1 MGHDQ
6 APVTDTTAPL
16 TDAPPRHR
24 SMWLRDALAEE
35 DGGADCPPLTG
46 RQSADVVIVGGG
58 YTGLWTAIELRDREP
73 GLDIAVVE
81 ADICGG
87 GASGRNGGFLLS
99 WWPKLETLI
108 EKFGEHEGLRLAWAS
123 DEAVKEIGAFCD
135 GNGIDAHY
143 VHEGW
148 LWVATSRAQVGAWE
162 GAVRT
167 CEQHGI
173 DAFRRLSD
181 DEIGARTGSPVTLA
195 GVLEP
200 NAATVQPALLA
211 RGMRRV
217 ALSRGIRIYEGSP
230 MVALE
235 RRPPATVRTPEG
247 EITGNSIVIAT
258 NAWAVGI
265 RELRRVV
272 VPLGSDIAA
281 TAPMPERLEEVGW
294 TGGEAISDSHLMVN
308 YYRTT
313 RDGRIAWG
321 KGGGRLAPA
330 GRMARLELDRGQ
342 TAEAARRMRSI
353 YPMIADVPVE
363 HEWSGW
369 VDRSVTGL
377 PVFGRLPGAPHIVY
391 GIGFSGNGV
400 GPTRV
405 GGRILASL
413 ARDRDDEWSSCGLVA
428 DRHLKFPPE
437 PARYLGSLLV
447 RSAVARKERAEDEGR
462 RPDPVSARLAGFAP
476 SGYFKISKQPEG

>member
-1 MGHDQ
+1 M
-6 APVTDTTAPL
+6 TDTTAPL
-16 TDAPPRHR
+16 TDAQPRHR
-24 SMWLRDALAEE
+24 SMWLKDALAAE
-35 DGGADCPPLTG
+35 DGGADCPPLRG

-58 YTGLWTAIELRDREP
+58 YTGLWTALELRDREP
-73 GLDIAVVE
+73 GLDIAIVE

-87 GASGRNGGFLLS
+87 GASGRNGGFVLS
-99 WWPKLETLI
+99 WWPKLETLV
-108 EKFGEHEGLRLAWAS
+108 EMFGEEEGLRLAWAS
-123 DEAVKEIGAFCD
+123 DAAVNEIGAFCED
-135 GNGIDAHY
+135 NDVDAHY

-162 GAVRT
+162 GSVSA
-167 CEQHGI
+167 CERYGI

-181 DEIGARTGSPVTLA
+181 DEVAARTGSPVTLA

-217 ALSRGIRIYEGSP
+217 ALERGIRIFEGSP
-230 MVALE
+230 VVGLK
-235 RRPPATVRTPEG
+235 RRAPAVVRTPEG
-247 EITGNSIVIAT
+247 EITGGAIVVAT

-281 TAPMPERLEEVGW
+281 TAPMPDRLEEIGW

-330 GRMARLELDRGQ
+330 GRMARLDLDRAQ

-353 YPMIADVPVE
+353 YPMVADVPVE

-369 VDRSVTGL
+369 VDRSVNGL
-377 PVFGRLPGAPHIVY
+377 PVFGRLPGSPHIVY

-400 GPTRV
+400 GPCRV

-413 ARDRDDEWSSCGLVA
+413 ARGREDEWSTCGLVA
-428 DRHLKFPPE
+428 DRHPKFPPE
-437 PARYLGSLLV
+437 PARYLGSVLV
-447 RSAVARKERAEDEGR
+447 RSAVARKERAEDEDR
-462 RPDPVSARLAGFAP
+462 EPDPISVRLAGFAP
-476 SGYFKISKQPEG
+476 SGYFKISKLPDEG